1 MPLPVIAILGIIQ
14 GALVLKNTS
23 VGFNKFIE
31 AYNSNSSTKKIIDDA
46 QNKFN
51 TAIKKI
57 QLVQSKLNYFRVG
70 INIHFSAFANLMEK
84 IQSKP
89 QFADIQMMDFG
100 IIESIVKRMI
110 LIQ

>member
-31 AYNSNSSTKKIIDDA
+31 AYNSNSSTKEIIDDA

-51 TAIKKI
+51 TAIKKN
-57 QLVQSKLNYFRVG
+57 STCPK
-70 INIHFSAFANLMEK
+70 
-84 IQSKP
+84 
-89 QFADIQMMDFG
+89 
-100 IIESIVKRMI
+100 
-110 LIQ
+110 

>member
-1 MPLPVIAILGIIQ
+1 M
-14 GALVLKNTS
+14 LKNTS

-31 AYNSNSSTKKIIDDA
+31 AYNSNSSTKEIIDDA

-89 QFADIQMMDFG
+89 QFADIQMMDFWNNR
-100 IIESIVKRMI
+100 E
-110 LIQ
+110 